1 MDLVDK
7 VAIVSGAC
15 QLYKLLTL
23 TKKVTARFIITRAS
37 AVLFWLIFPFTE
49 KFALQPFK
57 IASS

>member
-15 QLYKLLTL
+15 QLYRLL